1 MVTLIRS
8 GLWILVYLLA
18 VIVMGVMVFLMGSL

>member
-8 GLWILVYLLA
+8 GLWVLAYIVA
-18 VIVMGVMVFLMGSL
+18 VIIMGVMVFLMGSL